1 MLRQKGWR
9 VNHQRVERLWRREG
23 LQVPQKQP
31 KRKRL
36 WLNDGSC
43 IRRRPERK
51 NHVWSYDFV
60 QARTAEG
67 RPVRLLTMMDEY
79 TRECLAGRAERKLS
93 SEEVMETLANLFVRR
108 GLPRYLRSDNGP
120 EFVARTLRAWLERLE
135 AQSLYIEPGSP
146 WENGYIESFNGKL
159 RDELLNLEIFNTLYE
174 AQVLVERWRVDYNT
188 TRPHSSLSY
197 RPPAPEAFE
206 PLSAGFGASPLRPP
220 KAITMTQI
228 LT

>member
-1 MLRQKGWR
+1 MELAREYGRYGYRRITVMLRQKGWR

-120 EFVARTLRAWLERLE
+120 EFVARTLRA
-135 AQSLYIEPGSP
+135 
-146 WENGYIESFNGKL
+146 
-159 RDELLNLEIFNTLYE
+159 
-174 AQVLVERWRVDYNT
+174 
-188 TRPHSSLSY
+188 
-197 RPPAPEAFE
+197 
-206 PLSAGFGASPLRPP
+206 
-220 KAITMTQI
+220 
-228 LT
+228 

>member
-1 MLRQKGWR
+1 M
-9 VNHQRVERLWRREG
+9 
-23 LQVPQKQP
+23 
-31 KRKRL
+31 
-36 WLNDGSC
+36 
-43 IRRRPERK
+43 
-51 NHVWSYDFV
+51 
-60 QARTAEG
+60 
-67 RPVRLLTMMDEY
+67 
-79 TRECLAGRAERKLS
+79 
-93 SEEVMETLANLFVRR
+93 
-108 GLPRYLRSDNGP
+108 
-120 EFVARTLRAWLERLE
+120 ARTLRAWLERLE

-206 PLSAGFGASPLRPP
+206 PLSAGFGASPLRLP